1 MVKGKDGLNMVSMEL
16 TDRKNI
22 NSNYDLFVKDLVGP
36 RRKAKENDH
45 ILTQDDYFRKYRTA
59 VLLSWFFTNGLII
72 VAFTNVKLS
81 RLIYSWFGVSEDD
94 SYHPYLRVIHYFCL
108 ISSCYFI
115 PWLLFQVLD
124 FWDLSLI

>member
-1 MVKGKDGLNMVSMEL
+1 MVSMEL

-36 RRKAKENDH
+36 RRKVIEPDQ
-45 ILTQDDYFRKYRTA
+45 ILTQDDYYRKYRTA

-81 RLIYSWFGVSEDD
+81 SLIYNWFGVSEDE
-94 SYHPYLRVIHYFCL
+94 SYHPYLRLLFYTLAV
-108 ISSCYFI
+108 ISSIRFLGSITYIVFYV
-115 PWLLFQVLD
+115 LLCC
-124 FWDLSLI
+124 